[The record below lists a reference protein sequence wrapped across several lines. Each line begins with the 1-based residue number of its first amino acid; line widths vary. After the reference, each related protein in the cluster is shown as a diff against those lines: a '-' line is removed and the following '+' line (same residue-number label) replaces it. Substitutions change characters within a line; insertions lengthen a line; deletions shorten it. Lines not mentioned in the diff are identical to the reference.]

1 MNFLEQLLSNKI
13 ILCCVVSW
21 ALAQTFKFVHELY
34 KTKKFSFDILVGTG
48 GFPSSHTSFVVSL
61 AGGVGF
67 TEGFDSTMFAI
78 SLVLSFVV
86 MYDAMGIR
94 RAAGEHAK
102 VLNDLVL
109 KLDENSSV
117 EERLEE
123 LLGHTPLQV
132 VGGVILGTV
141 VSILMFL

>member
-1 MNFLEQLLSNKI
+1 MSFFEQLLSNKI
-13 ILCCVVSW
+13 ILCSVLSW
-21 ALAQTFKFVHELY
+21 AIAQGFKLIHELY
-34 KTKKFSFDILVGTG
+34 KTKKISIDLLVSTG
-48 GFPSSHTSFVVSL
+48 GFPSSHTSFVVAL

-67 TEGFDSTMFAI
+67 TDGFYSSTFAI
-78 SLVLSFVV
+78 SLVLAFVV

-109 KLDENSSV
+109 KLDENSSAQ
-117 EERLEE
+117 ERLEE

-132 VGGVILGTV
+132 IGGIILGIL
-141 VSILMFL
+141 VSLIMYL